1 MATTKVQHPCSG
13 NVHVDVVLSMLL
25 RFEFTKLHYHLK
37 FLSGRFLFFQTMR
50 FESSRIA
57 FQTAGFGS
65 LGPLTYLDG
74 EQVSC
79 TCESALLRKNIPD
92 FQVRL
97 WQCAANTAWA
107 FAVVKRRD
115 EKLFA
120 ALLWLCL
127 WLFYVFSS
135 SSLLPTRQGHLQR

>member
-57 FQTAGFGS
+57 FQTAGFACCVRK
-65 LGPLTYLDG
+65 LL
-74 EQVSC
+74 SC
-79 TCESALLRKNIPD
+79 CLIVNVEFTMC
-92 FQVRL
+92 
-97 WQCAANTAWA
+97 T
-107 FAVVKRRD
+107 D
-115 EKLFA
+115 ED
-120 ALLWLCL
+120 
-127 WLFYVFSS
+127 SIM
-135 SSLLPTRQGHLQR
+135 SSLIAHARCMHLVPESSVRVLDRCCFSAVASAHLINTRRTKPSFRTQMK